1 MPLHVQ
7 AKAFTVLM
15 ECTLLLAESV
25 RAPLPW
31 CLLKWKT
38 AMIIW
43 KTCLQ
48 LKWTVCETGKA
59 DFTPS
64 TLSSAMSKA
73 KASELMPRDKSH
85 LGHLKLPELT
95 HHATAE
101 LRPDLCVPMMCS
113 TSDARLTFSILLAGA
128 RNFSLVHTYPDKL
141 VTQRHLDGTVWFDC
155 TQSSKFCSKNG
166 CLSCMLHGRLNM
178 LCFKLLA
185 LGHWS

>member
-7 AKAFTVLM
+7 AKAFMVLM
-15 ECTLLLAESV
+15 ECILLLAESV

-38 AMIIW
+38 AMITW

-48 LKWTVCETGKA
+48 LKWTACETGKA

-64 TLSSAMSKA
+64 ILSLAMSKA
-73 KASELMPRDKSH
+73 KASELTPRDKSH

-101 LRPDLCVPMMCS
+101 FRPVLRVPMFCS
-113 TSDARLTFSILLAGA
+113 TSDVRLTLSILPTGA
-128 RNFSLVHTYPDKL
+128 SNFSLVHTYPDKF
-141 VTQRHLDGTVWFDC
+141 VTQQTF
-155 TQSSKFCSKNG
+155 
-166 CLSCMLHGRLNM
+166 
-178 LCFKLLA
+178 
-185 LGHWS
+185 